1 MKNKKHKEETDYTIF
16 KVSTMFFIIFAA
28 VEIIKSGAL
37 TTINIISSA
46 IKGLTVGICVDIILN
61 IF

>member
-1 MKNKKHKEETDYTIF
+1 
-16 KVSTMFFIIFAA
+16 VA

-37 TTINIISSA
+37 TTINLISSA

>member
-16 KVSTMFFIIFAA
+16 KASTVCFIVFAA
-28 VEIIKSGAL
+28 MEIMKPGAL
-37 TTINIISSA
+37 TTINLISSA